1 MTEPRVHARK
11 SAIFPPTGAARATLP
26 TGGRRLFQLERRVMR
41 TSLEPDSVRPV
52 SSAATGQR
60 RYRYPG
66 RDRPLRPDGR
76 RRRARSAP
84 TGSAFPALV
93 EGVRPRWLRMSFPQ
107 RASRMRQKSS
117 RVVQRG
123 NVGGPDVLG
132 RRGAAATVLPFVL
145 SAANGSTAQSTFG
158 RGVFRS
164 GDFRAQSQLRDAGS
178 LTIRDS
184 SAIGARP
191 ATRPRTVLP
200 FVHSAANRL
209 AAQSTFGRGVFRPAD
224 FRAHSPQ
231 RADSRAQSVAGRAP
245 SGRGVPRTTQCR
257 GERLPS
263 QRA

>member
-11 SAIFPPTGAARATLP
+11 SAIFPPTVAARATLP
-26 TGGRRLFQLERRVMR
+26 TGVKRLFQLERRVMR

-84 TGSAFPALV
+84 PGSAFPALV
-93 EGVRPRWLRMSFPQ
+93 ERGRPKWLRMSFPQ
-107 RASRMRQKSS
+107 RAYRMRQKSS

-132 RRGAAATVLPFVL
+132 RRGAAGTVLPFVH

-164 GDFRAQSQLRDAGS
+164 GDFRA
-178 LTIRDS
+178 
-184 SAIGARP
+184 
-191 ATRPRTVLP
+191 
-200 FVHSAANRL
+200 HSP
-209 AAQSTFGRGVFRPAD
+209 AAQSTFGRTV
-224 FRAHSPQ
+224 PQ
-231 RADSRAQSVAGRAP
+231 RADFRAQSVAGRAP
-245 SGRGVPRTTQCR
+245 SGRGVPRTTQSR